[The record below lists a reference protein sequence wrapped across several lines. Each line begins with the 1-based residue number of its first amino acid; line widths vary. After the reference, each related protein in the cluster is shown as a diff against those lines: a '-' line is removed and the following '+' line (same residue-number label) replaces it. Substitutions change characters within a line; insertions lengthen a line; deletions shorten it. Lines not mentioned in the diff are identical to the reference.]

1 MDWRSFW
8 SLVATSV
15 SKRIRLDS
23 IGRGNRGKK
32 TKKKKKV
39 AGRKGARRKG
49 GESSE
54 LPVVGR
60 YAYSTCAFLR
70 PLTRKTSKSLSSSPR
85 VNRVADSPVRNPTRD
100 RLYRAT
106 FSPQEKHAV
115 RSLPPPS
122 FPPLVSQAS
131 RGRRA
136 RSTLPLRI
144 VTSQPTDHLTDPILF
159 NRRLKNCQVTIGI
172 SLRDFTAIKS

>member
-70 PLTRKTSKSLSSSPR
+70 PLTRKTSKSLSSGPR

-115 RSLPPPS
+115 RSLPPP
-122 FPPLVSQAS
+122 
-131 RGRRA
+131 
-136 RSTLPLRI
+136 LPLPAACFSGEPGAAGPVNASTPDRN
-144 VTSQPTDHLTDPILF
+144 VTTDWPSYRSHPFQPT
-159 NRRLKNCQVTIGI
+159 LKK
-172 SLRDFTAIKS
+172 TAK

>member
-23 IGRGNRGKK
+23 IGRGNRGRK
-32 TKKKKKV
+32 KKKKKV

-70 PLTRKTSKSLSSSPR
+70 PLTRKTSKSLSSGPR

-115 RSLPPPS
+115 RSLPPSPPPS
-122 FPPLVSQAS
+122 RRLFL
-131 RGRRA
+131 RRA
-136 RSTLPLRI
+136 GGGGPGQRFHSG
-144 VTSQPTDHLTDPILF
+144 S
-159 NRRLKNCQVTIGI
+159 
-172 SLRDFTAIKS
+172 